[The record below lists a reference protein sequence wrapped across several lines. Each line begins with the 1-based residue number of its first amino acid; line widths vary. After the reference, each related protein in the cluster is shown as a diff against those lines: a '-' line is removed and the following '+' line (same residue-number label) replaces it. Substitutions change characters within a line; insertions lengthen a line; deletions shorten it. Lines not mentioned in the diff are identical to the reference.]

1 MNEWSTFDHMVLL
14 FMKCFVKKKLSM
26 PRLHTAT
33 TESRVFFPQNLQKK
47 TSQLSLSTG
56 RFAAETAADFGW
68 NTKSQ
73 GTVVMIGYGDQRFRK
88 ILDESTPKPYKQ
100 FKFCV
105 PWCALGSGQ
114 GKFLIIPLLCPMNGC
129 FQCLYRLFH
138 PRKEPHREHL
148 PPVVDNTLHRPL

>member
-1 MNEWSTFDHMVLL
+1 MPNMNDWSTFDHMVLL

-73 GTVVMIGYGDQRFRK
+73 GTVVMIGYGDVRAKSCRFCYPYHSYTPASFQYLPLRK
-88 ILDESTPKPYKQ
+88 PVQIFTVLDVFHICVLTHSPWWAWGRARQ
-100 FKFCV
+100 FFDHSFFMSH
-105 PWCALGSGQ
+105 G
-114 GKFLIIPLLCPMNGC
+114 
-129 FQCLYRLFH
+129 
-138 PRKEPHREHL
+138 
-148 PPVVDNTLHRPL
+148 